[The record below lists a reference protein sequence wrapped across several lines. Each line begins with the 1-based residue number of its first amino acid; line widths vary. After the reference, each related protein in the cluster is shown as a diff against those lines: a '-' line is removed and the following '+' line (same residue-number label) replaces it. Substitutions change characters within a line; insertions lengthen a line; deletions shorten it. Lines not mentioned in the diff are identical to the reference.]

1 MAPVLSSRDVERLL
15 NAPSPDVRAELADKV
30 ATSLA
35 EPDLSPREIALAQ
48 DVLRILAQDV
58 ATTVR
63 ASVSRGLRNSLL
75 LPRDVARKL
84 ADDIDVVALP
94 LLAES
99 LVLTDEDLVDL
110 VSHGSALRQE
120 TIAARPG
127 LTETV
132 SDALI
137 THGGEP
143 AVTVLMGNHTARIA
157 EHSMDH
163 AIVRFA
169 GSNQVTEAM
178 VSRPVLPIGISER
191 LVALVSQELQQRLV
205 TMHALPSGIA
215 SEIIHRSRE
224 HAVIH
229 LSVGSSEEE
238 LTAMVAQM
246 QRGDRLSPT
255 LILRAV
261 CSGDIAFF
269 EAAMAVKGNIPL
281 ANAQI
286 LIHDP
291 SGRGLTAL
299 YRKAGMPDNLF
310 EAISAAVEL
319 IDRTG
324 FDGADRDIE
333 RFRARIISRVLT
345 ITESLDAADADY
357 LINVLGDVLL
367 PPPEHEQI
375 QAASG
380 AAT

>member
-1 MAPVLSSRDVERLL
+1 MTSVLSSRDVERLL
-15 NAPSPDVRAELADKV
+15 NAPSPDVRAELAGKV

-48 DVLRILAQDV
+48 DVLRILARDV
-58 ATTVR
+58 AATVR
-63 ASVSRGLRNSLL
+63 ASVSNGLRSSPL
-75 LPRDVARKL
+75 LPPDVARRL
-84 ADDIDVVALP
+84 ADDIDLVALP

-110 VSHGSALRQE
+110 VSRGSALRQE

-137 THGGEP
+137 AHAGEP
-143 AVTVLMGNHTARIA
+143 AVTVLMSNHTAQIA
-157 EHSMDH
+157 EHSLDR

-169 GSNQVTEAM
+169 GSDRIKEAM

-191 LVALVSQELQQRLV
+191 LVALVSRELQQRLV
-205 TMHALPSGIA
+205 SMHALPPELA
-215 SEIIHRSRE
+215 SDIIHRSRE
-224 HAVIH
+224 HAVIR

-246 QRGDRLSPT
+246 QRGGRLTPT

-261 CSGDIAFF
+261 CTGDIAFF

-291 SGRGLTAL
+291 SGRGLAAL
-299 YRKAGMPDNLF
+299 YRKASMPDNLF

-319 IDRTG
+319 INRTG
-324 FDGADRDIE
+324 FDGAARDIE

-345 ITESLDAADADY
+345 VTESLDPADADY
-357 LINVLGDVLL
+357 LINVLGDVLRQS
-367 PPPEHEQI
+367 PEQMHT
-375 QAASG
+375 
-380 AAT
+380 ATDVMT